1 MSTTEILLVAILV
14 GVMALVAVSIMNV
27 LSRHN
32 WETRSRLEKLK
43 KLPERDGDLE
53 TLRAVYKL
61 ANSWKGHLS
70 FFGNAILYASI
81 SSFVLYQIIKFLN
94 S

>member
-43 KLPERDGDLE
+43 KMHSDLE
-53 TLRAVYKL
+53 TLREEYRL
-61 ANSWKGHLS
+61 TNSWKGHLS

>member
-27 LSRHN
+27 LSRHM
-32 WETRSRLEKLK
+32 WETTSRLEKLK
-43 KLPERDGDLE
+43 KLSSDTEDLKR
-53 TLRAVYKL
+53 TNKL

>member
-14 GVMALVAVSIMNV
+14 SVMALVAVSIMNV
-27 LSRHN
+27 LSRHS
-32 WETRSRLEKLK
+32 WQTRSRLEKLK
-43 KLPERDGDLE
+43 KLPERHGDLE
-53 TLRAVYKL
+53 TLREEYKL
-61 ANSWKGHLS
+61 TNSWKGHFK
-70 FFGNAILYASI
+70 FFGNAMLYASI